1 MITSISSAS
10 DIQRFLSSENF
21 EADILLSFKK
31 YNGRAILG
39 ISNEYIKKTC
49 GDSEGERLI
58 GILNYIKNT
67 QIVGNLIF

>member
-1 MITSISSAS
+1 MITSTSSAS
-10 DIQRFLSSENF
+10 DIQRFLTIENF
-21 EADILLSFKK
+21 EADILLTFKK

-39 ISNEYIKKTC
+39 ISNENIKKIC

-67 QIVGNLIF
+67 QIGGNLIF